1 MFFYL
6 VYSLPWGDGL
16 PSGKRNTR
24 VFFIGWMIYTL
35 AYILIQ
41 NLRLNGTLGVYADS
55 IYTGFIIMA
64 IGDIATMAYLYKYK
78 YGRLIFHE
86 MGEDVEGRWKFDEET
101 SKYSL
106 AKNRD
111 SGDMNTNKY
120 SNVNDVNDAKDNL
133 AQQQDHEQPG
143 HSMSQ

>member
-1 MFFYL
+1 
-6 VYSLPWGDGL
+6 
-16 PSGKRNTR
+16 
-24 VFFIGWMIYTL
+24 
-35 AYILIQ
+35 
-41 NLRLNGTLGVYADS
+41 
-55 IYTGFIIMA
+55 MA

>member
-6 VYSLPWGDGL
+6 VYSLPWGDKL
-16 PSGKRNTR
+16 SSGKRNTR
-24 VFFIGWMIYTL
+24 VFFFGWMLYTL

-64 IGDIATMAYLYKYK
+64 VGDIATMAYLYKYK

-86 MGEDVEGRWKFDEET
+86 MGEDQDGRWKFDDT
-101 SKYSL
+101 TNRYSL
-106 AKNRD
+106 NRKND
-111 SGDMNTNKY
+111 LDQLGQLSQTDPTAG
-120 SNVNDVNDAKDNL
+120 
-133 AQQQDHEQPG
+133 EQKLEEK
-143 HSMSQ
+143 ST

>member
-6 VYSLPWGDGL
+6 VYSLPWGDKL

-24 VFFIGWMIYTL
+24 VFFFGWMLYTI

-55 IYTGFIIMA
+55 IYTGFILMA

-86 MGEDVEGRWKFDEET
+86 MGEDLDGRWKFDDET
-101 SKYSL
+101 NKYSL
-106 AKNRD
+106 AQKSETNEQTMSPNSHQSD
-111 SGDMNTNKY
+111 SQ
-120 SNVNDVNDAKDNL
+120 SHDNL
-133 AQQQDHEQPG
+133 APQ
-143 HSMSQ
+143 

>member
-1 MFFYL
+1 M
-6 VYSLPWGDGL
+6 
-16 PSGKRNTR
+16 
-24 VFFIGWMIYTL
+24 
-35 AYILIQ
+35 Q

-101 SKYSL
+101 NKYSL
-106 AKNRD
+106 AKNGD
-111 SGDMNTNKY
+111 SGDMNTNKN
-120 SNVNDVNDAKDNL
+120 SNVNDVNDANATNTTNDAKDNL
-133 AQQQDHEQPG
+133 AHQQYHEQPT
-143 HSMSQ
+143 HVMSQ

>member
-6 VYSLPWGDGL
+6 VYSLPWGDKL
-16 PSGKRNTR
+16 SSGKRNTR
-24 VFFIGWMIYTL
+24 VFFFGWMLYTL

-64 IGDIATMAYLYKYK
+64 VGDIATMAYLYKYK

-86 MGEDVEGRWKFDEET
+86 MGEDLDGRWKFDDTT
-101 SKYSL
+101 SRYSL
-106 AKNRD
+106 NSKN
-111 SGDMNTNKY
+111 
-120 SNVNDVNDAKDNL
+120 NL
-133 AQQQDHEQPG
+133 DQLGQLSQTDPTAGEQKLEEK
-143 HSMSQ
+143 ST

>member
-6 VYSLPWGDGL
+6 VYSLPWGDKL
-16 PSGKRNTR
+16 SSGKRNTR
-24 VFFIGWMIYTL
+24 VFFFGWMLYTL

-55 IYTGFIIMA
+55 IYTGFILMA

-86 MGEDVEGRWKFDEET
+86 MGEDLDGRWKFDDET
-101 SKYSL
+101 NKYSL
-106 AKNRD
+106 AQKSETNEQTMSPNSHQSD
-111 SGDMNTNKY
+111 SQ
-120 SNVNDVNDAKDNL
+120 SHDNL
-133 AQQQDHEQPG
+133 APQ
-143 HSMSQ
+143 

>member
-6 VYSLPWGDGL
+6 VYSLPWGAGL

-24 VFFIGWMIYTL
+24 VFFFGWMLYTL
-35 AYILIQ
+35 AYIIIQ

-64 IGDIATMAYLYKYK
+64 VGDIAIMAYLYKYK

-86 MGEDVEGRWKFDEET
+86 IGEDLDGRWKFDDDT
-101 SKYSL
+101 GKYKL
-106 AKNRD
+106 ADKTHSDGSVQEHDNI
-111 SGDMNTNKY
+111 
-120 SNVNDVNDAKDNL
+120 NL
-133 AQQQDHEQPG
+133 APQ
-143 HSMSQ
+143 

>member
-6 VYSLPWGDGL
+6 VYSLPWGAGL

-55 IYTGFIIMA
+55 IYTGFILMA
-64 IGDIATMAYLYKYK
+64 VGDIATMAYLYKYK

-106 AKNRD
+106 AKMEYGSENVAPGTSENPAEQRHSATNPD
-111 SGDMNTNKY
+111 STVG
-120 SNVNDVNDAKDNL
+120 
-133 AQQQDHEQPG
+133 QQ
-143 HSMSQ
+143 S

>member
-6 VYSLPWGDGL
+6 VYSLPWGDKL
-16 PSGKRNTR
+16 SSGKRNTR
-24 VFFIGWMIYTL
+24 VFLFGWMLYTL

-64 IGDIATMAYLYKYK
+64 VGDIATMAYLYKYK

-86 MGEDVEGRWKFDEET
+86 MGEDLDERWKFD
-101 SKYSL
+101 
-106 AKNRD
+106 D
-111 SGDMNTNKY
+111 QTNKY
-120 SNVNDVNDAKDNL
+120 SLSNQYYLDELRQLSQTDTTTGEQTTDAKS
-133 AQQQDHEQPG
+133 A
-143 HSMSQ
+143 